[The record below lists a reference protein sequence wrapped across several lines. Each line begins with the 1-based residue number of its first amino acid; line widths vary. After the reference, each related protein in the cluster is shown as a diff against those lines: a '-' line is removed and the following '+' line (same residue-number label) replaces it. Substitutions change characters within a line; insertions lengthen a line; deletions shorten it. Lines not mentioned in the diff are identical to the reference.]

1 MAKLADAHALGAC
14 WDNSQ
19 CRFNSCL
26 RQIYLL
32 TFYKIMYKKLVSPF
46 QKVLLEKRMCVGC
59 TNPLDKAKRIGKI
72 SERREMVECKC
83 KRRYIFNK
91 ELNEYQ
97 RASFQ
102 EEQQFLKELSKKALV

>member
-1 MAKLADAHALGAC
+1 
-14 WDNSQ
+14 
-19 CRFNSCL
+19 
-26 RQIYLL
+26 
-32 TFYKIMYKKLVSPF
+32 MYKKLVSPF

-59 TNPLDKAKRIGKI
+59 TNPLDKAKRVGKI

-102 EEQQFLKELSKKALV
+102 EEQQFLKELSKKASV